1 MKVTL
6 LSYSCHSSQT
16 SHFILNGGAS
26 QTSHVTMVIQ
36 SIQAS
41 FVCMWREVGGCG
53 GSGDVEGV

>member
-6 LSYSCHSSQT
+6 RSYSCHSSQT

-26 QTSHVTMVIQ
+26 QTSHVIMVIQ

-41 FVCMWREVGGCG
+41 FVHIGRVV
-53 GSGDVEGV
+53 DVEEWRKGGY